1 MEKDKFILCCVAI
14 AYLFIKKYYIIG
26 SFTLF
31 LIIKY
36 IIKNKLKDN
45 KNRAP
50 AYGSASGFY

>member
-1 MEKDKFILCCVAI
+1 MEKDKFILCCVVI

-26 SFTLF
+26 LITLF

-36 IIKNKLKDN
+36 TINIILKDN
-45 KNRAP
+45 KNRSP